1 MDFLGFS
8 FLNSLKTYWIESPLL
23 LLSVLSFRI
32 ISMRTPLAFAV
43 RPQNLDDVIG
53 QRHLVGADSFLRKS
67 VEKKIPFSMI
77 FFGPP
82 GTGKTTI
89 AEAYAKSLGV
99 HFVSLNA
106 VTCSKKDLEF
116 AVDEAKI
123 WRPCILIMDEVHR
136 LDKVKQDYL
145 LPFVENGTFTL
156 LGATTANPYVSLS
169 RAIRSRCKILEV
181 NPLSQEEVVEG
192 LRRAIALPN
201 GLNNKS
207 KFSDKALNF
216 IAQLSGGDL
225 RFALNILEE
234 AFVQFG
240 DMEEV
245 GLGQVRSIR
254 SVPNY
259 AMDKN
264 EEEHYDSVSALQ
276 KSIRGC
282 DVDAALY
289 YLARL
294 CAAGDLDSIKR
305 RLLVTAYED
314 IGLGNPNAVLRA
326 QMAIMAAEQVGFPE
340 AVIPLGD
347 AVIDLCL
354 SPHSRSGDESIQEA
368 MSFASKMPFHVQ
380 DYLKL
385 TPVSLK
391 EEDKYPY
398 DRPDLWEH
406 IQYLPD
412 EFADMQFY
420 KPHAASAYEKALLQ
434 NYERLKKQGRTPHLA
449 DLKKKKE

>member
-1 MDFLGFS
+1 MKG
-8 FLNSLKTYWIESPLL
+8 
-23 LLSVLSFRI
+23 
-32 ISMRTPLAFAV
+32 PLAFAV
-43 RPQNLDDVIG
+43 RPQRLEDVIG
-53 QRHLVGADSFLRKS
+53 QSHLLGKDSFLMKS
-67 VEKKIPFSMI
+67 VEKKAPFSMI

-89 AEAYAKSLGV
+89 AEAYAKSLKI

-106 VTCSKKDLEF
+106 VTATKKDLEI

-136 LDKVKQDYL
+136 LDKTKQDYL
-145 LPFVENGTFTL
+145 LPYVENGTFTL
-156 LGATTANPYVSLS
+156 IGATTANPYVSLS

-181 NPLSQEEVVEG
+181 HPLSEEDVITG
-192 LRRAIALPN
+192 LKRAIAVPE
-201 GLNNKS
+201 GLNG
-207 KFSDKALNF
+207 KASFEDDALAY
-216 IAQLSGGDL
+216 IAKLSGGDL

-234 AFVQFG
+234 AYVQFG
-240 DMEEV
+240 DTGCVNLE
-245 GLGQVRSIR
+245 QVKTIEA
-254 SVPNY
+254 VPNY
-259 AMDKN
+259 AMDKD

-276 KSIRGC
+276 KSIRGQ

-314 IGLGNPNAVLRA
+314 IGLGNPNAVMRTQL
-326 QMAIMAAEQVGFPE
+326 AIMAAEQVGFPE

-354 SPHSRSGDESIQEA
+354 SPHSRCGDESIGAA
-368 MSFASKMPFHVQ
+368 MEFASKQPFRVQ

-398 DRPDLWEH
+398 DRPDLWER

-412 EFADMQFY
+412 EFKDMKFY
-420 KPHAASAYEKALLQ
+420 KPVLASTYEKALHQ
-434 NYERLKKQGRTPHLA
+434 NYVRLQEQGRTNQLA
-449 DLKKKKE
+449 KLKREKKK

>member
-1 MDFLGFS
+1 
-8 FLNSLKTYWIESPLL
+8 
-23 LLSVLSFRI
+23 
-32 ISMRTPLAFAV
+32 MRTPLAFAV
-43 RPQNLDDVIG
+43 RPKTLDDVIG
-53 QRHLVGADSFLRKS
+53 QAHLLGPDSFLRKS
-67 VEKKIPFSMI
+67 VEKKTPFSLI

-89 AEAYAKSLGV
+89 AEAYAKSLGA

-106 VTCSKKDLEF
+106 VTATKKDLEI
-116 AVDEAKI
+116 AVGEAKI
-123 WRPCILIMDEVHR
+123 WRPCLLIMDEVHR
-136 LDKVKQDYL
+136 LDKTKQDYL
-145 LPFVENGTFTL
+145 LPYVENGTFTL
-156 LGATTANPYVSLS
+156 LGATTANPYIALS
-169 RAIRSRCKILEV
+169 RAIRSRCKILELH
-181 NPLSQEEVVEG
+181 PLSESEVVEG
-192 LRRAIALPN
+192 LKRAIAIPE
-201 GLNNKS
+201 GLDNKAS
-207 KFSDKALNF
+207 FSEDALAY
-216 IAQLSGGDL
+216 IARLSGGDL

-234 AFVQFG
+234 AYVQYSDEG
-240 DMEEV
+240 EIDLEKAK
-245 GLGQVRSIR
+245 SIT

-259 AMDKN
+259 AMDKD

-276 KSIRGC
+276 KSIRGQ

-314 IGLGNPNAVLRA
+314 IGLGNPNAVLRT
-326 QMAIMAAEQVGFPE
+326 QMAIMAAEQIGFPE

-354 SPHSRSGDESIQEA
+354 SPHSRAGDESILGA
-368 MSFASKMPFHVQ
+368 MEFAAKMPFHVQ

-412 EFADMQFY
+412 EFADIQFY
-420 KPHAASAYEKALLQ
+420 KPQYSSAYEKALNQ
-434 NYERLKKQGRTPHLA
+434 NYERLKQQVRSSRLA
-449 DLKKKKE
+449 ELKKKKK

>member
-1 MDFLGFS
+1 MAA
-8 FLNSLKTYWIESPLL
+8 
-23 LLSVLSFRI
+23 
-32 ISMRTPLAFAV
+32 PLAFTV
-43 RPQNLDDVIG
+43 RPKGLDEVIG
-53 QRHLVGADSFLRKS
+53 QTHLLGPDSFLVKS
-67 VEKKIPFSMI
+67 VEKKTPFSII

-89 AEAYAKSLGV
+89 AEAYAKSLKI

-106 VTCSKKDLEF
+106 VTATKKDLEI

-136 LDKVKQDYL
+136 LDKTKQDYL
-145 LPFVENGTFTL
+145 LPYVENGTFTL
-156 LGATTANPYVSLS
+156 IGATTANPYVSLS

-181 NPLSQEEVVEG
+181 YPLKEEEVVLG
-192 LRRAIALPN
+192 LKRAIALPE
-201 GLNNKS
+201 GL
-207 KFSDKALNF
+207 DGKASFDDDALAF
-216 IAQLSGGDL
+216 IARLSGGDL
-225 RFALNILEE
+225 RFALNILQE

-240 DMEEV
+240 DSGNVTLE
-245 GLGQVRSIR
+245 QVKSIE

-259 AMDKN
+259 AMDKD

-276 KSIRGC
+276 KSIRGQ

-294 CAAGDLDSIKR
+294 CIAGDLDSIKR

-314 IGLGNPNAVLRA
+314 IGLGNPNAVLRT
-326 QMAIMAAEQVGFPE
+326 QMAIAAAEQIGFPE

-368 MSFASKMPFHVQ
+368 MSFAQKMPFRVQ

-412 EFADMQFY
+412 EFADIQFY
-420 KPHAASAYEKALLQ
+420 KPHLASAYEKVLYQ
-434 NYERLKKQGRTPHLA
+434 NYERLKQQGRTNKLA
-449 DLKKKKE
+449 KLKKK

>member
-1 MDFLGFS
+1 
-8 FLNSLKTYWIESPLL
+8 
-23 LLSVLSFRI
+23 
-32 ISMRTPLAFAV
+32 MRTPLAFAV
-43 RPQNLDDVIG
+43 RPKTLDDVIG
-53 QRHLVGADSFLRKS
+53 QSHLLGQDSFLRKS
-67 VEKKIPFSMI
+67 VEKKIPFSLI

-89 AEAYAKSLGV
+89 AEAYAKSLGA

-106 VTCSKKDLEF
+106 VTATKKDLEI

-123 WRPCILIMDEVHR
+123 WKPCLLIMDEVHR
-136 LDKVKQDYL
+136 LDKTKQDYL
-145 LPFVENGTFTL
+145 LPYVENGTFTL
-156 LGATTANPYVSLS
+156 LGATTANPYIALS
-169 RAIRSRCKILEV
+169 RAIRSRCKILELH
-181 NPLSQEEVVEG
+181 PLSEEEVVMG
-192 LRRAIALPN
+192 LKRAIAIPE
-201 GLNNKS
+201 GLDGKAS
-207 KFSDKALNF
+207 FSEEALHHF
-216 IAQLSGGDL
+216 AKLSGGDL

-234 AFVQFG
+234 AYVQFG
-240 DMEEV
+240 EEKEIT
-245 GLGQVRSIR
+245 LDDAKTIAF
-254 SVPNY
+254 VPNY
-259 AMDKN
+259 AMDKD

-276 KSIRGC
+276 KSIRGQ

-354 SPHSRSGDESIQEA
+354 SPHSRAGDESILEA
-368 MSFASKMPFHVQ
+368 MEFASKAPFYVQ

-412 EFADMQFY
+412 EYAKKQFY
-420 KPHAASAYEKALLQ
+420 KPHYSSAYEKALNQ
-434 NYERLKKQGRTPHLA
+434 NYERLKEQGRSSKLA
-449 DLKKKKE
+449 ELKKRKK

>member
-1 MDFLGFS
+1 MKS
-8 FLNSLKTYWIESPLL
+8 
-23 LLSVLSFRI
+23 
-32 ISMRTPLAFAV
+32 PLAFAI
-43 RPQNLDDVIG
+43 RPTSLNEVIG
-53 QRHLVGADSFLRKS
+53 QKHLLGEDSFLLQS
-67 VEKKIPFSMI
+67 VAKNRPFSMI

-82 GTGKTTI
+82 GTGKTTL
-89 AEAYAKSLGV
+89 AEAYAKSLKI
-99 HFVSLNA
+99 HYVSLNA
-106 VTCSKKDLEF
+106 VTASKKDLEV

-145 LPFVENGTFTL
+145 LPNVENGTFIL
-156 LGATTANPYVSLS
+156 LGATTANPYIALS

-181 NPLSQEEVVEG
+181 YPLKEEEVVEG
-192 LRRAIALPN
+192 LKRAIAHPD
-201 GLNNKS
+201 GLEG
-207 KFSDKALNF
+207 KAHFEEEALAY
-216 IAQLSGGDL
+216 IAKLSGGDM

-234 AFVQFG
+234 AFVQYG
-240 DMEEV
+240 DWKTV
-245 GLGQVRSIR
+245 GLEQVKNIT

-276 KSIRGC
+276 KSIRGQ

-294 CAAGDLDSIKR
+294 CIAGDLDSIKR

-314 IGLGNPNAVLRA
+314 IGLGNPNAVLRT

-340 AVIPLGD
+340 AVIPLSD

-354 SPHSRSGDESIQEA
+354 SPHSRAGDESIQEA
-368 MSFASKMPFHVQ
+368 MAFARKMPFRVQ

-385 TPVSLK
+385 TPVSLA

-398 DRPDLWEH
+398 DRPDLWEK

-412 EFADMQFY
+412 EFADLQFY
-420 KPHAASAYEKALLQ
+420 KPQYTSAYEKALNQ
-434 NYERLKKQGRTPHLA
+434 NYERLKSQKRSPHLKE
-449 DLKKKKE
+449 LKKVIKK